1 MRESLT
7 VLAILLIVVLT
18 TALVGP
24 YFVDWDSHR
33 GRVEHRLSVLLGAD
47 VRVTGP
53 IDVKLLPRPIFRM
66 DDVTMR
72 ALDPHAGTVTAS
84 RLDME
89 LSLTALMRGEILFVE
104 ADVTAPTVTLPL
116 ADDGAVRLP
125 HVAADDAGRISLV
138 HVVLRDGTLVLRGGD
153 GHAALT
159 FGGIRGEGE
168 ATSLL
173 GPFKFTGSVDT
184 SRGAVA
190 LQVATGVLEGG
201 RMRLKGSLEG
211 IGAGVPRTDVDGLVT
226 ADTTGGP
233 ARLGFDGTA
242 STGGALPFSGSNAV
256 VPWRL
261 VGKLHAAFGGFNL
274 TDGEL
279 RAGAD
284 GRALIAT
291 ATGAF
296 TSRDG
301 GAAHLSLHARQADA
315 GRLAVPADQVTG
327 QGTAAVT
334 GGGGQDTA
342 PQTLADDL
350 RALSALAANPDL
362 TAGFP
367 VPVTLDIGL
376 ETLTTGA
383 FALVDL
389 SGSVTL
395 APGQPVGG
403 TLSAGTPDG
412 SRLKLDG
419 RFEPG
424 PAAVFKGRMEAAS
437 PRLQR
442 LVDTLAADL
451 PDVAATVRRILP
463 FDSVTAAGAVD
474 LSAVG
479 FAAHDVTVAL
489 DRSTFAGTVTLTR
502 AVGPDPA
509 RLFAD
514 LTSDALDL
522 EALPNWREAAAAG
535 ADLDVSFALVARA
548 LKLASSD
555 TGNVSAGR
563 IAVTLNKTGPVITLE
578 RLSLADLG
586 GATADIRGRSDRQ
599 SAHAEG
605 RLDARSLRDLLAVV
619 DRIAPGSIA
628 DRLRAGGD
636 ALSPALLTVAAD
648 ARIGPDG
655 SVTPTLV
662 TVDGT
667 AAATKLAFSLRPDE
681 IGTKAAG
688 EGPARPFTLSLKLD
702 AADSGQLLRQT
713 GLATAAATA
722 IGRGQV
728 TLAAN
733 RDRTGATRGTLAATF
748 GDTALNADG
757 HGDVGGVTT
766 ARVTLKGP
774 NVAPLARALL
784 IATPEAGARW
794 PLDAA
799 GTIAYR
805 DGRFTSKDLAGVV
818 VGTGFRA
825 DLAYAVPAAAPTG
838 AAVPAALTG
847 SLSVD
852 RLPLPFL
859 SGLVLGPLP
868 APKPPQIFPD
878 TAFASALF
886 SLPRSEIALSATA
899 MPLTGSTMA
908 QNAKATLRLAPGTL
922 TLADWTASLGT
933 GRIGGTLTLRRDAS
947 TASLASH
954 FDWSGL
960 PVASPSLGGLSGGA
974 LDLAGT
980 GSSLAGV
987 VASLGGSGTLS
998 VGDATLPRFDA
1009 GAIARVIAKVDA
1021 QQDSTTLDDMAI
1033 GQWLGQEL
1041 DRGALPLGSVTTP
1054 VTVAAGALRVPPVR
1068 AQGVSL
1074 RAEASGSLD
1083 LAHLLL
1089 SLRATASLE
1098 PPPKDWA
1105 GSSPQIDVT
1114 WKGPFANPSRE
1125 VGAATLVNGIAA
1137 RAIARDQARIEAFQ
1151 DDIRERAFFARRLRA
1166 IEAEQQAVRDKT
1178 RGAADADRQRLQ
1190 QLFQGA
1196 IGPASPGPPAA
1207 DLGHPSA
1214 SAAPLPSR
1222 RTPNGKPLELH

>member
-33 GRVEHRLSVLLGAD
+33 GRIEHRLSILLGAD

-66 DDVTMR
+66 EDVTMR
-72 ALDPHAGTVTAS
+72 ALDPQAGTATAS

-89 LSLTALMRGEILFVE
+89 LSLTSLLRGEILFVE
-104 ADVTAPTVTLPL
+104 ADVTAPVVTLPL
-116 ADDGAVRLP
+116 AEDGAVRLP
-125 HVAADDAGRISLV
+125 QVAADDAGRISLV
-138 HVVLRDGTLVLRGGD
+138 HVVLREGTLVLRKPD
-153 GHAALT
+153 GRAALT
-159 FGGIRGEGE
+159 LGGIAGEGE

-173 GPFKFTGSVDT
+173 GPFKFGGSVDT

-190 LQVATGVLEGG
+190 MQVATGVLEGG
-201 RMRLKGSLEG
+201 RMRLKGSLESAA
-211 IGAGVPRTDVDGLVT
+211 AGVPRTDLDGLVT
-226 ADTTGGP
+226 ATGAGGA

-242 STGGALPFSGSNAV
+242 SMAGTLPFADTAAV

-261 VGKLHAAFGGFNL
+261 AGKLHAEFGGL
-274 TDGEL
+274 SLKDGEL

-291 ATGAF
+291 ATGDV
-296 TSRDG
+296 TTRDG
-301 GAAHLSLHARQADA
+301 GTARLSLRARQADA
-315 GRLAVPADQVTG
+315 GRLAVPADQLTA
-327 QGTAAVT
+327 QGTAAV
-334 GGGGQDTA
+334 GGGNA
-342 PQTLADDL
+342 PPQTLADDL
-350 RALSALAANPDL
+350 RALNMLAADADL

-367 VPVTLDIGL
+367 VPVTVDIGL
-376 ETLTTGA
+376 DTLTAGSL
-383 FALVDL
+383 ALVDL

-395 APGQPVGG
+395 APGRPVTG
-403 TLSAGTPDG
+403 TLAAGTPDG
-412 SRLKLDG
+412 ARLKLDG
-419 RFEPG
+419 GFEAG
-424 PAAVFKGRMEAAS
+424 PAAVFKGRIEAAS
-437 PRLQR
+437 PRLKR
-442 LVDTLAADL
+442 LLDTLAGDL
-451 PDVAATVRRILP
+451 PEVAAAVRRALP

-474 LSAVG
+474 LSAIG

-522 EALPNWREAAAAG
+522 EALPDWREAATAG

-563 IAVTLNKTGPVITLE
+563 IALNLNKTGPMITLE

-586 GATADIRGRSDRQ
+586 GATADIRGRSDRKT
-599 SAHAEG
+599 AHAEG

-619 DRIAPGSIA
+619 DRLAPGSIA
-628 DRLRAGGD
+628 DRLRASGD
-636 ALSPALLTVAAD
+636 ALSPALLSVAAD
-648 ARIGPDG
+648 ARIEPDG

-662 TVDGT
+662 TVEGT
-667 AAATKLAFSLRPDE
+667 AAATKLAFSLRPEETGD
-681 IGTKAAG
+681 KAAG
-688 EGPARPFTLSLKLD
+688 EDAVRPFTLRLKLD
-702 AADSGQLLRQT
+702 AADSGQLLQQT
-713 GLATAAATA
+713 GLSTATATA

-728 TLAAN
+728 TIAAS

-748 GDTALNADG
+748 GDTALSADG
-757 HGDVGGVTT
+757 RGDAAGATT
-766 ARVTLKGP
+766 ARVSLKSP
-774 NVAPLARALL
+774 NMAPLARALL
-784 IATPEAGARW
+784 IATPETGARW
-794 PLDAA
+794 PVDAA
-799 GTIAYR
+799 GTVVYR
-805 DGRFTSKDLAGVV
+805 NGRFTSRDIAAVV
-818 VGTGFRA
+818 VGTGVRA
-825 DLAYAVPAAAPTG
+825 DLAYAMPASTATDAAPL
-838 AAVPAALTG
+838 AALTG

-859 SGLVLGPLP
+859 AGLVLGPLP
-868 APKPPQIFPD
+868 VPKPPQLFAEA
-878 TAFASALF
+878 AFAPAPF
-886 SLPRSEIALSATA
+886 NLPRSDIQLSAAA
-899 MPLTGSTMA
+899 MPLAGPTVA

-933 GRIGGTLTLRRDAS
+933 GRIGGTVTLHRDGAA
-947 TASLASH
+947 ASLSSH
-954 FDWSGL
+954 LEWSGL

-980 GSSLAGV
+980 GSSLTAV
-987 VASLGGSGTLS
+987 VASLGGSGTLALDNA
-998 VGDATLPRFDA
+998 VLPRFEA
-1009 GAIARVIAKVDA
+1009 GAISRVIAKVDA

-1033 GQWLGQEL
+1033 AQWLGQEL
-1041 DRGALPLGSVTTP
+1041 DRGALSLGRITTP

-1068 AQGVSL
+1068 VQAASL

-1083 LAHLLL
+1083 LARLLL
-1089 SLRATASLE
+1089 SMRATASLE

-1105 GSSPQIDVT
+1105 GSAPEISVI
-1114 WKGPFANPSRE
+1114 WKGPFASPSRD
-1125 VGAATLVNGIAA
+1125 VDAATLVNGVAA

-1166 IEAEQQAVRDKT
+1166 IEAEQQAARDKAK
-1178 RGAADADRQRLQ
+1178 GAADADRLRLQ

-1196 IGPASPGPPAA
+1196 IGPGSPAA
-1207 DLGHPSA
+1207 DAGHPSA
-1214 SAAPLPSR
+1214 SATPVPSR
-1222 RTPNGKPLELH
+1222 RPPSGGKPQELH